1 MNIHFHRATPGGI
14 ADEAA
19 LEQFQKQW
27 ATYQK
32 LVDADAL
39 SHKEVGTV
47 LHDTLKAI
55 HLPFAFLDIACGDA
69 GQMKHA
75 FAGTEVNHYY
85 RIDLSEPALELA
97 AKNLKCVSFAV
108 ELDHRDFVEALE
120 GGPSPPMRRGA
131 GFPSTTSPPRA
142 SLSCSPP
149 SMVRPARC

>member
-1 MNIHFHRATPGGI
+1 MAETPRWHERCGNSSFLQFGI
-14 ADEAA
+14 SSTKACCAPNPPWARTLGQSANGRPRPAHEHPFSPRHTWRYRRRGRTRT
-19 LEQFQKQW
+19 FQKQW

-75 FAGTEVNHYY
+75 
-85 RIDLSEPALELA
+85 LA
-97 AKNLKCVSFAV
+97 
-108 ELDHRDFVEALE
+108 
-120 GGPSPPMRRGA
+120 
-131 GFPSTTSPPRA
+131 
-142 SLSCSPP
+142 
-149 SMVRPARC
+149 